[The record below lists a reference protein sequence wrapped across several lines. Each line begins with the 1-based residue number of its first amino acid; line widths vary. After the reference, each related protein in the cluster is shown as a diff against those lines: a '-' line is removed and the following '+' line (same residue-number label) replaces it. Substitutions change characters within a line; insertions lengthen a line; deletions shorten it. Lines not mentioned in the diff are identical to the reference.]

1 MVPTRS
7 KKCPF
12 LSRTR
17 KTLSNILRT
26 PVSSKSLFFFVFFF
40 IYDTLNSHN
49 TIYGEDK
56 RRTKIVAQHTQNDFD
71 ARKVVVFSE
80 TKTTL
85 QPTGRRSTL
94 RQGLGSGGRRISL
107 SFSRK
112 KGLQRS
118 FWFYAQTEAWEER
131 EREDHIC
138 TRATPNISRDI
149 RPLPKAERIES
160 TLRRRVVK
168 DDERR
173 GRRTQKR
180 RRRSAAPRGSE
191 SAKRIHDH
199 ENQRKLDGRGTP
211 TVRRGHRAVRRPRGF
226 GFFSSFFFSFNSSRQ
241 TKTFLRCSAGKRDV
255 FVSWKN
261 RTIRRARECRQTL
274 PLFFLSHF
282 VSPSST
288 LLLPR
293 DETDTSGTGSKLKNT

>member
-1 MVPTRS
+1 MEKTYKKNQNHRCATTHKTSTLTREKS
-7 KKCPF
+7 SSPRQKQ
-12 LSRTR
+12 R
-17 KTLSNILRT
+17 SNRRASFNASTGFRI
-26 PVSSKSLFFFVFFF
+26 
-40 IYDTLNSHN
+40 
-49 TIYGEDK
+49 
-56 RRTKIVAQHTQNDFD
+56 RRTKD
-71 ARKVVVFSE
+71 
-80 TKTTL
+80 
-85 QPTGRRSTL
+85 
-94 RQGLGSGGRRISL
+94 L
-107 SFSRK
+107 SFVFEKEGVTFFLVLRANGGVGRK
-112 KGLQRS
+112 SARITSVQEPLQTS
-118 FWFYAQTEAWEER
+118 YLEIFDLFT
-131 EREDHIC
+131 
-138 TRATPNISRDI
+138 
-149 RPLPKAERIES
+149 KAERIES

>member
-1 MVPTRS
+1 MEKTREE
-7 KKCPF
+7 P
-12 LSRTR
+12 
-17 KTLSNILRT
+17 
-26 PVSSKSLFFFVFFF
+26 KSLR
-40 IYDTLNSHN
+40 N
-49 TIYGEDK
+49 
-56 RRTKIVAQHTQNDFD
+56 TQNIDFD
-71 ARKVVVFSE
+71 ARKVSRLLRDKNNAPTDARSFNASTGFRIRR
-80 TKTTL
+80 TKD
-85 QPTGRRSTL
+85 
-94 RQGLGSGGRRISL
+94 L
-107 SFSRK
+107 SFFFEKEGVTFFLVLRANGGVGRK
-112 KGLQRS
+112 SARITSVQEPLQTS
-118 FWFYAQTEAWEER
+118 YLEIFDLFT
-131 EREDHIC
+131 
-138 TRATPNISRDI
+138 
-149 RPLPKAERIES
+149 KAERIES

-226 GFFSSFFFSFNSSRQ
+226 GFFSSFFFSFFNSSRQ